1 MALAQPA
8 LFFMVVPQ
16 AHYLLPE
23 VQPQP
28 EAPELQGRQ
37 REQVQPQEARR
48 QQLQRQNRPS

>member
-1 MALAQPA
+1 
-8 LFFMVVPQ
+8 MVVPQ